1 MRITAS
7 DAAACTNGTLVGADV
22 VAQGLTFDSR
32 SIIPGQAF
40 VAVVAARD
48 GHDFLDDARTAGAAF
63 AIVGR
68 GRSVEGMTCV
78 EVDDT
83 ESAVARIGV
92 LCRDRLGSSAP
103 GRIIAITGS
112 AGKTSTKD
120 MVLAVLRSHWPEA
133 HGALLSFN
141 NDLGVPVTLA
151 NAPDD
156 CPAVVVEMGMRGFG
170 EIERLCSI
178 ARPDVGV
185 VTIVGDA
192 HSDRVGGIDGVA
204 RAKSELP
211 QALRADGTAVLN
223 ADDPRVMVMRV
234 VTDARVVTF
243 GSATGADVSFTT
255 ASVAADGC
263 HTIDITHAGSSE
275 RVRVPLPG
283 EHMARNACAAVAAGV
298 SVGVPFAKAVQAIG
312 SVTTA
317 PGRMQ
322 WLTAPDGTRIL
333 DDSYNA
339 NSSSVEAA
347 LRTLAETQADRRI
360 AVLGVMAEISAPEE
374 AHARIA
380 GLAAS
385 LGIELVA
392 YGTDLYGV
400 APVDEEGALRAIGAR
415 GPGVAVVVKGSR
427 AARTERVVA
436 ALNS

>member
-22 VAQGLTFDSR
+22 VAQGLSFDSR
-32 SIIPGQAF
+32 SVVPGQAF
-40 VAVVAARD
+40 VAIVAARD
-48 GHDFLDDARTAGAAF
+48 GHEFLDDARAAGAAF

-68 GRSVEGMTCV
+68 GRAVEGMSCV

-83 ESAVARIGV
+83 ESAVARIGKM
-92 LCRDRLGSSAP
+92 CRDRLDETAP
-103 GRIIAITGS
+103 GRVIGITGS
-112 AGKTSTKD
+112 AGKTTTKD
-120 MVLAVLRSHWPEA
+120 MVLAVLRSHWPDA

-151 NAPDD
+151 NTPDE

-170 EIERLCSI
+170 EIERLCAI
-178 ARPDVGV
+178 ARPDIGI

-192 HSDRVGGIDGVA
+192 HSDRVGGIEGVA
-204 RAKSELP
+204 RAKAELP
-211 QALRADGTAVLN
+211 RSLRPEGTAVLN
-223 ADDPRVMVMRV
+223 ADDPRVMAMRT
-234 VTDARVVTF
+234 VTAARVVTF
-243 GSATGADVSFTT
+243 GAAPGADVSFRTL
-255 ASVAADGC
+255 SVGADGC
-263 HTIDITHAGSSE
+263 HTVEIAHARSTD
-275 RVRVPLPG
+275 RVRIPLPG

-298 SVGVPFAKAVQAIG
+298 AVGVPFGEAVQAIS

-347 LRTLAETQADRRI
+347 LRTLASTDADRRI
-360 AVLGVMAEISAPEE
+360 AVLGVMAEISAPED
-374 AHARIA
+374 AHIRIA
-380 GLAAS
+380 RLAAS

-392 YGTDLYGV
+392 FGTDLYGV
-400 APVDEEGALRAIGAR
+400 PSVDEAGALKAIGTR
-415 GPGVAVVVKGSR
+415 GPGVVVVVKGSR

-436 ALNS
+436 ALRA